1 MFCFSVIRLN
11 FANKQMSEKPS
22 SSLDRKFF
30 FFGCIE
36 SPLLCGLFSSG
47 GEQRLLS
54 SCMLGLLTAVASL
67 GVEQGLWG
75 VQASE
80 VAAHGLSSWGSW
92 LWSTGSLVV
101 AHRPSCSVACG
112 IFLDQGSNSDVSCIG
127 RWILYC

>member
-1 MFCFSVIRLN
+1 M
-11 FANKQMSEKPS
+11 
-22 SSLDRKFF
+22 
-30 FFGCIE
+30 
-36 SPLLCGLFSSG
+36 LCGLFSSG

-67 GVEQGLWG
+67 GVEQGLGG